1 MNNPSS
7 TRPSKATTAGSVGS
21 NQKDPTLGQR
31 PGPPSSSNLRR
42 YHPPPRRSR
51 SRSRRRP
58 PLSPINLVVL
68 DFAVLR
74 REGGRERER
83 ERAFSLTV
91 ENNTGN
97 GGPLAVL
104 CLRVAP
110 APTFLRRVPSPKRLA
125 HARENKSSCGMRE
138 LLRSVPSFPWL
149 EGLETNPLLLEQ
161 EERGSW
167 SRGRKDRRFSK
178 SYLPLWVLLSVCYTI

>member
-1 MNNPSS
+1 MHNRSFHQHPKPNIYIYIYISQRASIANRPRLTPLVEDTTRREERKEKKTEKKKRKREVVQISRGSTFRRIVRQQRKGAAAAPAPCRNYPSRMNNPSS

-42 YHPPPRRSR
+42 CHPPPRRSR

-83 ERAFSLTV
+83 ESLFS
-91 ENNTGN
+91 
-97 GGPLAVL
+97 
-104 CLRVAP
+104 
-110 APTFLRRVPSPKRLA
+110 
-125 HARENKSSCGMRE
+125 H
-138 LLRSVPSFPWL
+138 
-149 EGLETNPLLLEQ
+149 
-161 EERGSW
+161 
-167 SRGRKDRRFSK
+167 GRK
-178 SYLPLWVLLSVCYTI
+178 